1 MVLVC
6 TLLAPVAKAG
16 RPRGLKHKAPSLFV
30 AGHRIKIEAELTQK
44 QRRTREVRVYFRSDK
59 ADGYAFV
66 RMARQLTTDCH
77 RGILPAPGDDTTDL
91 EYAIVVVAGNGGA
104 SRTKF
109 RKVKGYKLDFVPTW
123 QSDIPSGQLKVYTEL
138 EETPASIPG
147 FRDDIDIQAVLEE
160 QRYAVAAG
168 LAKEKRPKGARKE
181 GAGTRLAEREPGKKS
196 KKAAGPLPG
205 AEAIPWWRSISFER
219 PEKKATK
226 VKVTMNISHRAP
238 KYFVARRRIMVEA
251 AIVDKK
257 YGVKEARLY
266 FRAATEANFVFVP
279 MAAGRSYHAVLPAPS
294 ENTEA
299 IDYKILALNNNNVV
313 YTSKDYVIKCKD
325 DRRDG
330 PRAPRDGSP
339 S

>member
-1 MVLVC
+1 MS
-6 TLLAPVAKAG
+6 TAQP
-16 RPRGLKHKAPSLFV
+16 
-30 AGHRIKIEAELTQK
+30 
-44 QRRTREVRVYFRSDK
+44 
-59 ADGYAFV
+59 
-66 RMARQLTTDCH
+66 
-77 RGILPAPGDDTTDL
+77 GIHVD
-91 EYAIVVVAGNGGA
+91 
-104 SRTKF
+104 
-109 RKVKGYKLDFVPTW
+109 VKGWRSQMRRISREIGGTMQELANEVHRLWMNGLVNTFPPSKHFFSNVP
-123 QSDIPSGQLKVYTEL
+123 
-138 EETPASIPG
+138 
-147 FRDDIDIQAVLEE
+147 
-160 QRYAVAAG
+160 
-168 LAKEKRPKGARKE
+168 KEKRPKGARKE